1 MNSVN
6 DIITKKVNKS
16 GKLRGKLNG
25 FTMIANWFIEQSG
38 FSIYEKMVVIVIK
51 KHLMYKSQAWPS
63 LEKISTQ
70 AGCSIS
76 SVKKAIREL
85 EQKQILIRVKHKTV
99 WQIYFG
105 RTPMATI
112 R

>member
-1 MNSVN
+1 MKSVN
-6 DIITKKVNKS
+6 DIIAKKVNKS

-25 FTMIANWFIEQSG
+25 FTMIANWFIEQPG

-63 LEKISTQ
+63 LEKISSQ

-85 EQKQILIRVKHKTV
+85 EQKQILVRERPIGRKTNV
-99 WQIYFG
+99 YQIKLERF
-105 RTPMATI
+105 
-112 R
+112 